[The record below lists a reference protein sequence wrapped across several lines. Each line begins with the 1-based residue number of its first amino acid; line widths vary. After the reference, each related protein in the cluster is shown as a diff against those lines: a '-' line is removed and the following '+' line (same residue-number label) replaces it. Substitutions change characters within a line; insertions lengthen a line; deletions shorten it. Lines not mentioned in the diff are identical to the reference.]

1 MSGTIG
7 TITQTVVG
15 TTEVHRVELGIVAG
29 SLNVYGDGASSIGDI
44 DGLQDALD
52 DKQPLDAVLT
62 ATTASFT
69 VELNDKLD
77 GVEPG
82 AQVNADPD
90 WDDVQ
95 NKPSTFASTIALVS
109 GLQTV
114 LDLKVSSST
123 LGVTVATLVAGTVPA
138 DQLPSYVDD
147 VLEFANLAAFPATGA
162 TGKIYV
168 ALDTNKTYRW
178 SGSAYVYITSGAV
191 DSVAGRTGVVVLT
204 KADVGLS
211 NVDNTADLSKPIS
224 TLTQSALDGKQASLG
239 YTPYNATNPAG
250 YTSNAGTVTAVTVA
264 AANGFSASVAS
275 QGTTPA
281 LTISQ
286 QDATASQA
294 GKLSAADWATF
305 NAKAVA
311 PYLKNIVLWTHST
324 ATNGNMLGS
333 TLTGNGSFGPGIP
346 TAAGSIWAGMA
357 RSLYGNVVTTTN
369 QVLGVRTGE
378 SIFHIGSVAGKG
390 GFTYR
395 ARFGMEIWNNAG
407 RFFAGICA
415 GTSLVVTANPST
427 NNNSC
432 GFCVDD
438 NDSGLISFVTRNGT
452 TTTKTSTGKT
462 MASGAAFDIE
472 IIVAPNGTTAAW
484 SIREINT
491 LANTAATGTASATLP
506 DNTTMM
512 GACVLASN
520 AALTTA
526 TAVQIG
532 VVTIYVQTDY

>member
-15 TTEVHRVELGIVAG
+15 TTEVHRVELAIVAG

-52 DKQPLDAVLT
+52 DKQPLDVILS
-62 ATTASFT
+62 ATTAPFT
-69 VELNDKLD
+69 VELYDKLE
-77 GVEPG
+77 GIEPG

-95 NKPSTFASTIALVS
+95 SKPVTFPSAIALVS
-109 GLQTV
+109 GLQ
-114 LDLKVSSST
+114 
-123 LGVTVATLVAGTVPA
+123 A
-138 DQLPSYVDD
+138 
-147 VLEFANLAAFPATGA
+147 E
-162 TGKIYV
+162 
-168 ALDTNKTYRW
+168 
-178 SGSAYVYITSGAV
+178 
-191 DSVAGRTGVVVLT
+191 
-204 KADVGLS
+204 
-211 NVDNTADLSKPIS
+211 
-224 TLTQSALDGKQASLG
+224 LDGKQASLG

-250 YTSNAGTVTAVTVA
+250 YTTNTGTVTAVTVA
-264 AANGFSASVAS
+264 AANGFTASVAN
-275 QGTTPA
+275 QGATPA

-294 GKLSAADWATF
+294 GKLSAADWSTF

-333 TLTGNGSFGPGIP
+333 TLTGNGSFGPAVP

-357 RSLYGNVVTTTN
+357 RSLYANVVTTLN

-378 SIFHIGSVAGKG
+378 SIFHVGSVAGKG

-395 ARFGMEIWNNAG
+395 ARLGMEVWNNSG

-462 MASGAAFDIE
+462 MVSGAAFDIE
-472 IIVAPNGTTAAW
+472 IIVAPNGATAAW

-520 AALTTA
+520 AALATA